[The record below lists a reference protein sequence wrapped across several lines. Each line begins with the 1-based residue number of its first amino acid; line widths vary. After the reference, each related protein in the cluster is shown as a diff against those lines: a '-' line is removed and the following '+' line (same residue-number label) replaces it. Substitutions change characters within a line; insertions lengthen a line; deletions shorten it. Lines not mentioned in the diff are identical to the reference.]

1 MPEQQYPDQLTET
14 IPQIL
19 SKAVVMWDSYHLTE
33 PIETFVDPWDE
44 ISEVTVRPKNRLTE

>member
-19 SKAVVMWDSYHLTE
+19 SKAVVMWDSYTLTE

>member
-1 MPEQQYPDQLTET
+1 MSEQQYPEEMTET

-19 SKAVVMWDSYHLTE
+19 NRAIITWDSYTLTE

-44 ISEVTVRPKNRLTE
+44 ISEVTVKPKGGTW